1 VSSWFGYF
9 KRGLS
14 RKPLADR
21 VDKDAPPQSVQRNLD
36 NLRPFLKRHWRKGVV
51 GVVLVLLTT
60 LLAFPQ
66 PLINSFLIDHVI
78 LAKRLDLLVWVI
90 LAMVVVKLLSMAAG
104 PLENYFF
111 TRFEQDVLL
120 DIQGDLLDHTLRLPK
135 SFFDDKDT
143 GYLMSRL
150 SGDVQGLQWF
160 FSSTLVYLVS
170 NLIRFIGGVVVLFW
184 MEWRLALVT
193 LVALP
198 LMAFSIRYFSQ
209 KLRVL
214 SYHGMEQQA
223 NVEQRLQ
230 ETISAT
236 SLIKTFSTGEREKER
251 VMDELKAARQI
262 TMEQTVVS
270 SVANLAISAMP
281 DLARA
286 IVLVVG
292 AVLVIQGSWQLGL
305 MLAFLSYI
313 GYVYGPTYS
322 FASAIFQFQAGMAAL
337 QRVSAIYNVVPEEDG
352 QGIPVE
358 KLKGDIEFKNVS
370 FSYDGQEMVLQ
381 NVACHIHP
389 GEHVAIVGP
398 SGVGKTTLVSLL
410 LRFYKPTQGEIWLDG
425 RPAAEYEVRSLR
437 QRFGYVSQS
446 PFLLSGTILDNLR
459 YGNPQASPEQVQQ
472 AARLAGVHDFIA
484 NLPQGYDS
492 PVGER
497 GVNLSEG
504 QKQRFSIA
512 RALLKN
518 PDILILDEPT
528 ASLDSIVEHSIMQ
541 ALPAITSGK
550 TVFIV
555 AHRLATV
562 QHADRILVLNEHRLV
577 AIGTHQELLA
587 NDPFYRSLVANQE
600 ILAAA

>member
-1 VSSWFGYF
+1 VNSWFDYF
-9 KRGLS
+9 KQGLS

-21 VDKDAPPQSVQRNLD
+21 VDEDAPAQSTRRNLE
-36 NLRPFLKRHWRKGVV
+36 NLRPFLKRHWRKGAV
-51 GVVLVLLTT
+51 GAVLVLLTT
-60 LLAFPQ
+60 LLTFPQ
-66 PLINSFLIDHVI
+66 PLINSFLIDQVI
-78 LAKRLDLLVWVI
+78 LGKRLDLLVWVVLAMAVFKL
-90 LAMVVVKLLSMAAG
+90 LAMVMS

-111 TRFEQDVLL
+111 TRFELDVLL

-135 SFFDDKDT
+135 SFFDDKET

-150 SGDVQGLQWF
+150 SGDVQALQWF
-160 FSSTLVYLVS
+160 FSSTLVYLFT

-193 LVALP
+193 LVVLP
-198 LMAFSIRYFSQ
+198 LMAFSIKYFSD
-209 KLRVL
+209 KMRIL

-223 NVEQRLQ
+223 NVEQRMQ

-236 SLIKTFSTGEREKER
+236 SLIKTFSTGDREKER

-262 TMEQTVVS
+262 SMEQTVVGS
-270 SVANLAISAMP
+270 AANLAISAMP

-286 IVLVVG
+286 ITLVVG
-292 AVLVIQGSWQLGL
+292 SVMVIQGSWQLGL
-305 MLAFLSYI
+305 MLAFLSYL
-313 GYVYGPTYS
+313 GFVFGPTYS
-322 FASAIFQFQAGMAAL
+322 FASASFQLQNGLAAL
-337 QRVSAIYNVVPEEDG
+337 QRVSAIYDVVPEEDG
-352 QGIPVE
+352 KGIQVE
-358 KLKGDIEFKNVS
+358 QLKGDIEFKNVS

-381 NVACHIHP
+381 NVACHIQP

-425 RPAAEYEVRSLR
+425 RPAADYEVRSLR

-446 PFLLSGTILDNLR
+446 PLLLSGTILDNLR
-459 YGNPQASPEQVQQ
+459 YGDLQASPEQVKQ
-472 AARLAGVHDFIA
+472 AAHLAGIHDFIA
-484 NLPQGYDS
+484 SLPLGYDS

-541 ALPAITSGK
+541 ALPAITTGK

-562 QHADRILVLNEHRLV
+562 QHADRLLVLNEHRLV
-577 AIGTHQELLA
+577 GIGTHQELLA
-587 NDPFYRSLVANQE
+587 NDAFYRSLVANQE
-600 ILAAA
+600 ILAVA

>member
-21 VDKDAPPQSVQRNLD
+21 VDEETPPQSTRRNLE

-51 GVVLVLLTT
+51 GAVLVLLTT

-78 LAKRLDLLVWVI
+78 LAKRLDLLVWVV
-90 LAMVVVKLLSMAAG
+90 LAMAAN

-135 SFFDDKDT
+135 SFFDDKET

-198 LMAFSIRYFSQ
+198 VMAFSIRYFSQ

-223 NVEQRLQ
+223 NVDQRLQ

-251 VMDELKAARQI
+251 VVDELKAARQI

-292 AVLVIQGSWQLGL
+292 AVLVIQGQWQLGL

-313 GYVYGPTYS
+313 GYVFGPTY
-322 FASAIFQFQAGMAAL
+322 
-337 QRVSAIYNVVPEEDG
+337 
-352 QGIPVE
+352 
-358 KLKGDIEFKNVS
+358 
-370 FSYDGQEMVLQ
+370 
-381 NVACHIHP
+381 
-389 GEHVAIVGP
+389 
-398 SGVGKTTLVSLL
+398 
-410 LRFYKPTQGEIWLDG
+410 
-425 RPAAEYEVRSLR
+425 
-437 QRFGYVSQS
+437 
-446 PFLLSGTILDNLR
+446 
-459 YGNPQASPEQVQQ
+459 
-472 AARLAGVHDFIA
+472 
-484 NLPQGYDS
+484 
-492 PVGER
+492 
-497 GVNLSEG
+497 
-504 QKQRFSIA
+504 
-512 RALLKN
+512 
-518 PDILILDEPT
+518 
-528 ASLDSIVEHSIMQ
+528 
-541 ALPAITSGK
+541 
-550 TVFIV
+550 
-555 AHRLATV
+555 
-562 QHADRILVLNEHRLV
+562 
-577 AIGTHQELLA
+577 
-587 NDPFYRSLVANQE
+587 
-600 ILAAA
+600 

>member
-1 VSSWFGYF
+1 MNSWFGYF

-14 RKPLADR
+14 RKPLIDR
-21 VDKDAPPQSVQRNLD
+21 VDEGAAPQSARRNLE
-36 NLRPFLKRHWRKGVV
+36 NLRPFLKRHWRKGMV
-51 GVVLVLLTT
+51 GAVLVVLTT
-60 LLAFPQ
+60 LLTFPQ
-66 PLINSFLIDHVI
+66 PLLTSFLIDQVI
-78 LAKRLDLLVWVI
+78 LGKRLDLLVWVV
-90 LAMVVVKLLSMAAG
+90 LVMVVVRLFLMVAS

-111 TRFEQDVLL
+111 TRFELDVLL

-135 SFFDDKDT
+135 SFFDDKET

-150 SGDVQGLQWF
+150 SSDVQALQWF
-160 FSSTLVYLVS
+160 FSSTLVYLFTNV
-170 NLIRFIGGVVVLFW
+170 IRFIGGVVMLFW
-184 MEWRLALVT
+184 MEWRLALITV
-193 LVALP
+193 VALP
-198 LMAFSIRYFSQ
+198 LMALSIHYFSQ

-223 NVEQRLQ
+223 NIEQRMQ

-236 SLIKTFSTGEREKER
+236 SLIKTYSTGEREKER

-286 IVLVVG
+286 ITLVVG
-292 AVLVIQGSWQLGL
+292 SVMVIQGTWQLGL
-305 MLAFLSYI
+305 MLAFISYL
-313 GYVYGPTYS
+313 GFVFGPTYS
-322 FASAIFQFQAGMAAL
+322 FASASFQLQNGLAAL
-337 QRVSAIYNVVPEEDG
+337 QRVSAIYDVVPEEDG
-352 QGIPVE
+352 KGIPVE
-358 KLKGDIEFKNVS
+358 RLIGDIEFKDVS

-381 NVACHIHP
+381 NVACHIQP

-446 PFLLSGTILDNLR
+446 PLLLSGTILDNLR
-459 YGNPQASPEQVQQ
+459 YGDLRASPEQVQQ
-472 AARLAGVHDFIA
+472 AARQAGIHDFIA
-484 NLPQGYDS
+484 GLPLGYDS

-512 RALLKN
+512 RALVKN

-541 ALPAITSGK
+541 ALPAITLGK

-577 AIGTHQELLA
+577 GIGTHQELLA
-587 NDPFYRSLVANQE
+587 NDAFYRSLVANQE
-600 ILAAA
+600 ILAVA